1 MKLEFDK
8 KNYLIYLLLCWVILF
23 PLIFFPLSGDLSL
36 FLSAAKMLDAGALP
50 YSDIIDIKPPFLFYA
65 VQWLTHIF
73 GSGEQSLRLFDF
85 IMQSIICSF
94 MYFLLIKSTKNK
106 LLAFSSGVLYALSY
120 VIGNYNNTTQIESF
134 MGLSVLPLIYLQVY
148 KREKSLLFFIL
159 AFVIGLFTGMK
170 YTLGL
175 LLAAPLLDD
184 YFHGSSWKAI
194 GRKFISMSLGFIVA
208 FGLTLLPYLNSEV
221 YAAWRDM
228 MPYFSYYS
236 SHFKLNGAFVSFLL
250 NNLNTLYSGFITFAI
265 LGFVLLGFVR
275 FISDKDTESEQSKML
290 RVAFISFILLF
301 ITVLVERKGY
311 LYHHTRVN
319 SAFMMFAG
327 VGFSAFWAFAKTHYT
342 TKFSKFAIIVL
353 AGLMLMFSPMI
364 RWFNIATLP
373 YQYMFNKDAYAS
385 KYEVPGELN
394 RSYITH
400 RTVADYVNARIDK
413 QDKVVLAATGA
424 GYINYLLKT
433 SNLSKFTQSS
443 YYVYPNASDKHIN
456 DLIDEIKSAKYVILQ
471 TNDIYGDVNGV
482 DIPTYEAVMN
492 NAKLRAYIE
501 SNLKQEK
508 VINSYIIMS
517 KY

>member
-1 MKLEFDK
+1 MKLEFDR
-8 KNYLIYLLLCWVILF
+8 KNYLIYILLCWVILF
-23 PLIFFPLSGDLSL
+23 PLMFFPLSGDLSL

-73 GSGEQSLRLFDF
+73 GNGEQNLRIFDF

-94 MYFLLIKSTKNK
+94 MYFLVMKSTKNK
-106 LLAFSSGVLYALSY
+106 LAALASGVLYSLSY

-134 MGLSVLPLIYLQVY
+134 MGFSVLPLIYLQVY
-148 KREKSLLFFIL
+148 KRERSIWFFLL

-184 YFHGSSWKAI
+184 YLSGQSWKAI
-194 GRKFISMSLGFIVA
+194 GKKFISMSLGFVLS
-208 FGLTLLPYLNSEV
+208 FGLTLLPYLHSEV
-221 YAAWRDM
+221 YAGWRDM

-236 SHFKLNGAFVSFLL
+236 SHFKLNAAFISFLL

-319 SAFMMFAG
+319 SAFMIFAG
-327 VGFSAFWAFAKTHYT
+327 MGFSAFWTFAKENFT
-342 TKFSKFAIIVL
+342 TKFNKTAILALSVLMIV
-353 AGLMLMFSPMI
+353 FSPLI
-364 RWFNIATLP
+364 RWANVATLP
-373 YQYMFNKDAYAS
+373 YQYLFKKEAYAS
-385 KYEVPGELN
+385 KYEVKGELN
-394 RSYITH
+394 RAYITH
-400 RTVADYVNARIDK
+400 RAVADYVNARIDTK
-413 QDKVVLAATGA
+413 DKVVLAATGA

-456 DLIDEIKSAKYVILQ
+456 DLITEMKAAKYVIFQ
-471 TNDIYGDVNGV
+471 IDDIYGDVNGV
-482 DIPTYEAVMN
+482 DISTYEAVMN
-492 NAKLRAYIE
+492 NAKLSSFIE
-501 SNLKQEK
+501 ANLCEEK

-517 KY
+517 KR